1 MRTFIVVALV
11 ALGGLLTIPGSIGV
25 WQERAILD
33 EDAFVDTVDAAF
45 EDEEVQSVL
54 ANRLTDAA
62 MEHLEIRG
70 RIGEGLAE
78 LESRAG
84 ERTPEG
90 LVLLEGPLTGVARD
104 AVHRVALRLIEEQP
118 LEEVREAALRGVHRT
133 LVAIIDE
140 DVEFLTR
147 RGDEIILDL
156 GVIVEELV
164 RDVGGERA
172 DEFLERV
179 ELPPDAAVIVL
190 TDKSD
195 ASTLFDVMDFLD
207 KYYAVLAG
215 VALVLFAI
223 AATVSRN
230 RRLTLIWI
238 GATLAVVAAASILV
252 VAQPLKETLTSEVA
266 RPDGKAAARATYDIL
281 VDSFKRQELFVIL
294 IGVGL
299 VAGGTL
305 AGESELARAVRSVF
319 RRPEGALDEEISLGG
334 WVRKRAL
341 ALRIGGLA
349 LGGLF
354 LIGWPD
360 PSTRLTVTVLI
371 VVALYLTLIAI
382 VSSQAA
388 WAGAIRSPAA
398 DFWNRYFRVDDRAV
412 ARGDEGRR
420 SLLGWIATRAP
431 RLRLIGLTIGAV
443 ILIVL
448 PDVSLGTVVIVLA
461 MEMLFFAAVDFVAGR
476 AAQG

>member
-1 MRTFIVVALV
+1 MRTILVAALV

-25 WQERAILD
+25 WQARAVLD
-33 EDAFVDTVDAAF
+33 EDAFVDTVDEAF
-45 EDEEVQSVL
+45 ENEEVQSVL

-62 MEHLEIRG
+62 MEHLEIRD

-104 AVHRVALRLIEEQP
+104 AVFRVALRLIEEQP
-118 LEEVREAALRGVHRT
+118 LEEAREAALRGVHRT
-133 LVAIIDE
+133 LVAIIDD

-147 RGDEIILDL
+147 RGDEITLDL

-164 RDVGGERA
+164 RDIGGERA
-172 DEFLERV
+172 DEFLETV
-179 ELPPDAAVIVL
+179 ELPPDAGVIVL

-207 KYYAVLAG
+207 RFYPVLAG
-215 VALVLFAI
+215 VALVMFAI
-223 AATVSRN
+223 AVTVSRN
-230 RRLTLIWI
+230 RRLTLIWV
-238 GATLAVVAAASILV
+238 GATLAVVAAAEILV
-252 VAQPLKETLTSEVA
+252 LAQPLKEALTDAVA
-266 RPDGKAAARATYDIL
+266 KPDGKAAVRATYDIL

-319 RRPEGALDEEISLGG
+319 RRPEGGLDEEISLGG
-334 WVRKRAL
+334 WVRKRVL

-371 VVALYLTLIAI
+371 VVALYLALIAI
-382 VSSQAA
+382 VSSEAA
-388 WAGAIRSPAA
+388 WAGAIRSPVA
-398 DFWNRYFRVDDRAV
+398 DFWNRYFRADDQAV
-412 ARGDEGRR
+412 VRGDEGRR
-420 SLLGWIATRAP
+420 SLVGWIAVRAP
-431 RLRLIGLTIGAV
+431 WLRLVGIAIGV
-443 ILIVL
+443 VFLIVL
-448 PDVSLGTVVIVLA
+448 PDVSLGTIVMVLA
-461 MEMLFFAAVDFVAGR
+461 LEMLFFAAVDFVVNRTGD
-476 AAQG
+476 